1 MIVYCHFRVSSPF
14 LPYLAHCTPHVIKAL
29 ELPVE
34 LALIPM
40 VISTRGS
47 AVAALRLQCA
57 MCEWD

>member
-1 MIVYCHFRVSSPF
+1 MIVYCHFRISSPF

-29 ELPVE
+29 ELPAE

-47 AVAALRLQCA
+47 AVAAL
-57 MCEWD
+57 